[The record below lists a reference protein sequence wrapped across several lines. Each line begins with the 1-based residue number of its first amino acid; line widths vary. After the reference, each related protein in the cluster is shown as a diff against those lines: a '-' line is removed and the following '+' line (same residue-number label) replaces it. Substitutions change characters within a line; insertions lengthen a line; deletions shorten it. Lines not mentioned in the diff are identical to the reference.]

1 MTDDSGIK
9 EVEMKQF
16 VLSVACS
23 VLFLLCGCAVQNNH
37 LAPED
42 FADCLRE
49 NGIKVESV
57 RPESPTVFKA
67 TSACA
72 IKVDGEDIL
81 VFKYD
86 ISTKVQRERL
96 ARIAQTRKVYA
107 VGFPFYA
114 YVHGSFAFVK
124 LDKCKQKH
132 AVIKAIKRFN

>member
-1 MTDDSGIK
+1 
-9 EVEMKQF
+9 MKRSFLF
-16 VLSVACS
+16 VVCS
-23 VLFLLCGCAVQNNH
+23 ALFLLCGCAVKNNH

-49 NGIKVESV
+49 NGITVEAV
-57 RPESPTVFKA
+57 RPESPDIFKA

-72 IKVDGEDIL
+72 IKIDGEDIL

-86 ISTKVQRERL
+86 VTTRVQKERL
-96 ARIAQTRKVYA
+96 ERIAKSRKVYA

-132 AVIKAIKRFN
+132 AVIKAIKSFK

>member
-1 MTDDSGIK
+1 
-9 EVEMKQF
+9 MKHF
-16 VLSVACS
+16 VLFAACS
-23 VLFLLCGCAVQNNH
+23 VLFLFSGCAVKNNH

-42 FADCLRE
+42 FADCLKK
-49 NGIKVESV
+49 NGINVEAV
-57 RPESPTVFKA
+57 RPESPSIFKA

-86 ISTKVQRERL
+86 ISTKVQKERL
-96 ARIAQTRKVYA
+96 ERIAQTRKVYA

-114 YVHGSFAFVK
+114 YVHGSFAFIK

-132 AVIKAIKRFN
+132 AVIKAIKSFQ